1 MLYLDGGCVDA
12 LQKLKT
18 LLEMTTEA
26 EELASAVVKSERL
39 RSLVAEIRHKAKAE
53 HDRLRQDPQQME
65 TRYQLCMIG
74 ILEEFDFRS
83 CSRRQ
88 HLAHHANRRRLATIR
103 ELPVV
108 ATRLR
113 TRNRCSFE
121 SPAIPG
127 TARSS
132 RSEFVAGAAR
142 LSC

>member
-74 ILEEFDFRS
+74 ILEEFDFGKTS
-83 CSRRQ
+83 WPNVKG
-88 HLAHHANRRRLATIR
+88 LEARLGRIHEEIDRTIR
-103 ELPVV
+103 EVK
-108 ATRLR
+108 
-113 TRNRCSFE
+113 
-121 SPAIPG
+121 
-127 TARSS
+127 SS
-132 RSEFVAGAAR
+132 RPIM
-142 LSC
+142 